1 MKLKGKHRMKIES
14 IRTLHGPNVY
24 SYRPVLLMRLD
35 LGELVER
42 ESREFNGFNERLL
55 TLLPGL
61 KNHHCSFGWPGG
73 FVTRL
78 EEGTYFGHV
87 VEHVALELTELAGIG
102 KSHGKTRH
110 DSGSVYNVAIEF
122 RAEKASTYLFEQAVK
137 LVEALVREKSFQL
150 QPVLEEAKRLVL
162 DADVGPTTRAI
173 TQAAEKR
180 RIPCRRDGTG
190 NRIQLGY
197 GKHLRYVQA
206 AMTGQTSA
214 IAVELAQ
221 DKDETKERLERNG
234 IPVPKGKVVYTLK
247 EANKAADELGR
258 PVVVK
263 PVNGHQG
270 YAVSLEVETAEEMKV
285 AFQAAK
291 EFSSAVLIEEMF
303 AGGNYRVVIVGGRI
317 VAASERLLPH
327 VIGDG
332 VSAIRDLI
340 ATENR
345 NPLRGDGHEK
355 PLTKIKVDSDVLT
368 HLQHAGMSLD
378 TIPKRGEHVTL
389 SNRSN
394 LSTGATAQ
402 DVTDKVHPS
411 IARMCERAARV
422 IGLDVCGVDLVI
434 PDIETPITSGGV
446 IEVNASP
453 GLRMHHYPSVGQPRD
468 VGEAVV
474 DAIYPPGAPSRI
486 PIISITGT
494 NGKTTVTRMIGY
506 VLGKTNLCVGMTTSD
521 GIYVG
526 GEQVVEGDTTGPQS
540 AKVVL
545 SDPAVEAAVL
555 ETARGGIL
563 RRGLGYD
570 WSDIGVMTNISDDHV
585 GQDGIKSVEDVVFIK
600 SLVAE
605 RVKEGGTLILNAENE
620 HLAKLMECKRVN
632 RIPKKVV
639 YFAIDENNALIK
651 SHLQAGG
658 TAYFTKNTALM
669 EVIGESRRIIAETSM
684 LPVVMNGAADFQ
696 VSNLLA
702 TIAACRAFGVD
713 QEVLIESLMS
723 FSSWANNPGR
733 ANLYRLNGGHVMVD
747 YGHNTDAFDAICR
760 MTSSWNDRP
769 VTGII
774 SVPGDRDDAIID
786 RAGRA
791 AAKGF
796 NKIIVREDRD
806 LRGRKRG
813 DVANILCRA

>member
-55 TLLPGL
+55 TILPGMQ
-61 KNHHCSFGWPGG
+61 NHHCSLGRPGG

-78 EEGTYFGHV
+78 EEGTYLGHV

-110 DSGSVYNVAIEF
+110 HCGSFYNVAIEF
-122 RAEKASTYLFEQAVK
+122 RAEKASTYLLEESVK
-137 LVEALVREKSFQL
+137 LVETLLRERAFL
-150 QPVLEEAKRLVL
+150 LEPVIEEAKRLIA

-173 TQAAEKR
+173 TDAAER
-180 RIPCRRDGTG
+180 RGIPCRRDGTG

-197 GKHLRYVQA
+197 GKYLHYVQA
-206 AMTGQTSA
+206 AMTDQTNV

-221 DKDETKERLERNG
+221 DKDETKDRLARNG
-234 IPVPKGKVVYTLK
+234 IPVPRGKVFHSLK
-247 EANKAADELGR
+247 QANKFAAELGR

-263 PVNGHQG
+263 PVDGRKG
-270 YAVSLEVETAEEMKV
+270 DAVTLEVSTPEEMKA
-285 AFQAAK
+285 AFEAAK
-291 EFSSAVLIEEMF
+291 EYSSAVLIEEMLD
-303 AGGNYRVVIVGGRI
+303 GRNYRVAVVGGRM

-332 VSAIRDLI
+332 VSSIRELI

-355 PLTKIKVDSDVLT
+355 PLTKIKVDAEVIN

-378 TIPKRGEHVTL
+378 SVPKHGEHVTL

-402 DVTDKVHPS
+402 DVTDDVHPT
-411 IARMCERAARV
+411 IARMCERAARL

-434 PDIETPITSGGV
+434 PDIAAPMTSGGI
-446 IEVNASP
+446 IELNASP
-453 GLRMHHYPSVGQPRD
+453 GLRMHHYPSAGMPRD
-468 VGEAVV
+468 VGQAVV
-474 DAIYPPGAPSRI
+474 ESIFPPGAPCRI

-494 NGKTTVTRMIGY
+494 NGKTTVTRMIGH
-506 VLGKTNLCVGMTTSD
+506 VLSTTGLCVGMTTTD
-521 GIYVG
+521 GIYID
-526 GEQVVEGDTTGPQS
+526 GERVVDGDTTGPQS
-540 AKVVL
+540 AQVVL
-545 SDPAVEAAVL
+545 GDPAVEAAVL

-570 WSDIGVMTNISDDHV
+570 WSDIGVMTNVSDDHV
-585 GQDGIKSVEDVVFIK
+585 GQDGIRSVEDVVFIK

-605 RVKEGGTLILNAENE
+605 RVKEGGTLVLNAENE

-632 RIPKKVV
+632 RIPKKVI

-658 TAYFTKNTALM
+658 TAYFTKNTALI
-669 EVIGESRRIIAETSM
+669 EAIGESQRIIAEASM

-702 TIAACRAFGVD
+702 TIAACRAYGVH
-713 QEVLIESLMS
+713 QEALLKGLMS

-747 YGHNTDAFDAICR
+747 YGHNTDAFHAICR
-760 MTSSWNDRP
+760 MTSNWKNRR
-769 VTGII
+769 VTGIVTI
-774 SVPGDRDDAIID
+774 PGDRDDAIID
-786 RAGRA
+786 QAARA

-796 NKIIVREDRD
+796 NRVIVREDHD
-806 LRGRKRG
+806 LRGRKPG
-813 DVANILCRA
+813 DVASIVCR